1 MGYGVCEVDRDEG
14 NRCCMWWGNGV
25 CVMERGIRMM
35 IVGWS
40 EKSQPH
46 APRTT
51 HDDIDKISEKK
62 QKIFS
67 SI

>member
-1 MGYGVCEVDRDEG
+1 MGGGGMEYG
-14 NRCCMWWGNGV
+14 WWGNGV
-25 CVMERGIRMM
+25 CVVERGIKMM

-51 HDDIDKISEKK
+51 HDDIDKIPERK
-62 QKIFS
+62 QKISFNT
-67 SI
+67 INPY